1 MGKSNNNRNRLLY
14 LLQEIAIVVI
24 GVLIA
29 VSINNYKEKSDNE
42 AYIKKTLLAIE
53 HEIHDNKSGLDSV
66 LERHIRIYEYMEL
79 DSVKE
84 GQTISEMLYDLG
96 GFQVAF
102 IRNISLR
109 FFVANKAELL
119 DFQLISQLS
128 EIEQSTDMLAKK
140 IDLLA
145 NFAYEH
151 LSDSSEEA
159 KLRFSIILM
168 DVIDS
173 ERNLSEAYAH
183 FLESNEAFLKPGEKE
198 R

>member
-1 MGKSNNNRNRLLY
+1 MGKSNNNRLLY

-29 VSINNYKEKSDNE
+29 VSINNYKEQSDNE

-53 HEIHDNKSGLDSV
+53 HEIHDNKTGLDSV
-66 LERHIRIYEYMEL
+66 LERHMRIYEYMEL
-79 DSVKE
+79 DSVEE

-102 IRNISLR
+102 IKNISLR

-128 EIEQSTDMLAKK
+128 EIEQSTDILSGK
-140 IDLLA
+140 IDRLA

-159 KLRFSIILM
+159 KLRFSIMLM

-173 ERNLSEAYAH
+173 ESSLSEAYAE
-183 FLESNEAFLKPGEKE
+183 FLESNEAFLKPGEEE

>member
-1 MGKSNNNRNRLLY
+1 MGKSKNNRLLY

-53 HEIHDNKSGLDSV
+53 NEIHDNKTGLDSV
-66 LERHIRIYEYMEL
+66 LERHMRIYEYMEL

-102 IRNISLR
+102 IKNISLR

-128 EIEQSTDMLAKK
+128 EIEQSTDMLSGK
-140 IDLLA
+140 IDRLA

-159 KLRFSIILM
+159 KLRFSIMLM

-173 ERNLSEAYAH
+173 ESNLSEAYAD
-183 FLESNEAFLKPGEKE
+183 FLESNEAFLKLGGKE

>member
-1 MGKSNNNRNRLLY
+1 MGKSNNNRLLY

-29 VSINNYKEKSDNE
+29 VSINNYKERSDNE

-53 HEIHDNKSGLDSV
+53 HEIHDNKTGLDSV

-79 DSVKE
+79 DSVEE

-102 IRNISLR
+102 IKNISLR

-128 EIEQSTDMLAKK
+128 EIEQSTDMLSGK
-140 IDLLA
+140 IDRLA

-159 KLRFSIILM
+159 KLRFSIMLM

-173 ERNLSEAYAH
+173 ESNLSEAYAD
-183 FLESNEAFLKPGEKE
+183 FLESNEAFLKLGEKE

>member
-1 MGKSNNNRNRLLY
+1 MGKSNNNRLLY

-29 VSINNYKEKSDNE
+29 VSSNNYKEKSDNE

-53 HEIHDNKSGLDSV
+53 REIHDNKSGLDSV

-79 DSVKE
+79 DSVEE
-84 GQTISEMLYDLG
+84 GQTISEMLYGLG

-102 IRNISLR
+102 IKNISLR

-128 EIEQSTDMLAKK
+128 EIEQSTDILSRK
-140 IDLLA
+140 IDRLA

-159 KLRFSIILM
+159 RLRFSIMLM

-173 ERNLSEAYAH
+173 ESNLSEAYAD
-183 FLESNEAFLKPGEKE
+183 FLESNEAFLKLG

>member
-1 MGKSNNNRNRLLY
+1 MKNNNRLIY
-14 LLQEIAIVVI
+14 LLQEIVIVVI

-53 HEIHDNKSGLDSV
+53 NEIHDNKTSLDSV

-79 DSVKE
+79 DSVEE
-84 GQTISEMLYDLG
+84 GQTISEMLYELG

-102 IRNISLR
+102 INNISLR

-128 EIEQSTDMLAKK
+128 EIEQSTDMLSGK
-140 IDLLA
+140 IDRLT

-151 LSDSSEEA
+151 LNDSTEEA
-159 KLRFSIILM
+159 KLRFSIMLM

-173 ERNLSEAYAH
+173 ESNLSEGYAD
-183 FLESNEAFLKPGEKE
+183 FLKSNEAFLKLSDKE
-198 R
+198 Q